1 MCLSYTNI
9 IKEGNSLL
17 SMMCRVLWELKSF
30 KACYVSH
37 CSRRLPVVLCVIKCL
52 WVKMYPTPF
61 IQLTIFIFSMSVD
74 IYDIFLLPWTSFLR
88 SSQGC
93 SFFMSCLNS
102 TSFTSFLLFL
112 VNGPMLCILCHQWQV
127 DSITEKH
134 RSNMSK

>member
-1 MCLSYTNI
+1 MPATLAT
-9 IKEGNSLL
+9 
-17 SMMCRVLWELKSF
+17 V
-30 KACYVSH
+30 A
-37 CSRRLPVVLCVIKCL
+37 VVLCVIKCL

-74 IYDIFLLPWTSFLR
+74 IYDIFLLPWTSFLK
-88 SSQGC
+88 SS
-93 SFFMSCLNS
+93 SPRVVVFFMSCLNS

-127 DSITEKH
+127 DRLTEKH